1 MGEEIIKILDSLSE
15 KFGIA
20 IDWTNQNVMPY
31 LQELMTRFIEMKNVQ
46 AIMWIIIS
54 FIVII
59 VCITIIVLLIKWKKK
74 NKIDVYDDEYLL
86 AILVYVL
93 TGIAILS
100 FAIVL
105 FCNIAGL
112 IQNIYIPELSVVQ
125 YINNYI

>member
-1 MGEEIIKILDSLSE
+1 
-15 KFGIA
+15 
-20 IDWTNQNVMPY
+20 MPY

-59 VCITIIVLLIKWKKK
+59 VCITIIVLLTKWKKK
-74 NKIDVYDDEYLL
+74 NKIDVYDDVYLL

-112 IQNIYIPELSVVQ
+112 IQKHIYT
-125 YINNYI
+125 

>member
-59 VCITIIVLLIKWKKK
+59 VCITIIVLLTKWKKK
-74 NKIDVYDDEYLL
+74 NKIDVYDDVYLL

-112 IQNIYIPELSVVQ
+112 IQNIYIHELSVVQ